1 MHAQTRE
8 QTTIAQEQIARE
20 NYKREQ
26 QRQLALE
33 EQHNTYK
40 ARLLKQI
47 PFLQLEYERKV
58 AATQQEKQKHIQ
70 AVEAFFK
77 LSEQ

>member
-33 EQHNTYK
+33 EQQNTYK
-40 ARLLKQI
+40 HV
-47 PFLQLEYERKV
+47 Y
-58 AATQQEKQKHIQ
+58 
-70 AVEAFFK
+70 
-77 LSEQ
+77 